1 MREYIDVSIIIVSY
15 NTSEKTLKCIN
26 SIKKYTMGI
35 SYEIIVSDN
44 GSTDGTQEI
53 INQNYDNIIFIQ
65 NGKNLGFGKAN
76 NIGHAIARGKYI
88 LYLNSDTE
96 LLNNAVKIFYDYW
109 EKNGQKEHIGAIGA
123 QLLNENGEKI
133 HSAASFPTY
142 KYFCKR
148 QLHIVLSNYVKAML
162 LLFRLKS
169 AYYKIANAYRK
180 RLIQDDSSISL
191 KGEVGYITGADLF
204 LKNDGMAIFNP
215 QYFMYCEE
223 TELELNMAR
232 KGLKRVII
240 EGPKIV
246 HIQGV
251 RLPDS
256 HKIYG
261 LTDVFKDIS
270 AIIYSENNLKTKARF
285 LKFLVWLDGLNPR
298 IRPIQK
304 KAIRI
309 IKDSKIE

>member
-1 MREYIDVSIIIVSY
+1 MRSIDVSIIIVSY
-15 NTSEKTLKCIN
+15 NTVIKTLKCID
-26 SIKKYTMGI
+26 SIKKHTSGI
-35 SYEIIVSDN
+35 NYEIIISDN
-44 GSTDGTQEI
+44 GSTDGTEEAI
-53 INQNYDNIIFIQ
+53 LNKYTDVIFLA
-65 NGKNLGFGKAN
+65 NKKNLGFGKAN
-76 NIGHAIARGKYI
+76 NIGISVAKGKYI

-96 LLNNAVKIFYDYW
+96 LLNNAIKMFYDYW
-109 EKNGQKEHIGAIGA
+109 ENNGSKENIGAIGT
-123 QLLNENGEKI
+123 QLLNANGEKT

-142 KYFCKR
+142 RYFCKR
-148 QLHIVLSNYVKAML
+148 QLHIFLSNCVKSML
-162 LLFRLKS
+162 LLFRLES

-180 RLIQDDSSISL
+180 RLIQNDSSISL

-204 LKNDGMAIFNP
+204 LKNDDMAIFNP

-232 KGLKRVII
+232 KGLKRIII

-246 HIQGV
+246 HNQGV

-256 HKIYG
+256 YKIYG

-270 AIIYSENNLKTKARF
+270 AVIYSENNLKTKAHF

-298 IRPIQK
+298 VRPIQK
-304 KAIRI
+304 KAIQI
-309 IKDSKIE
+309 IKDSKIK